1 MSGPKRNENCRLPDG
16 SYSVLDIIEY
26 FENIIKKHE
35 TVASSNL
42 PIRIYGNKIENTIT
56 FKIKTGLYLDL
67 LSPEIM
73 KLLESTKSK
82 IIKDENS
89 ESISHLEN
97 TEIVLVYI
105 NILTMIINKILEFC
119 IRLLPIFRLVNY
131 WIFHLKI
138 LYF

>member
-16 SYSVLDIIEY
+16 SYFVLDIIEY

-35 TVASSNL
+35 TVANNL

-56 FKIKTGLYLDL
+56 FKIKTGLYLDF

-119 IRLLPIFRLVNY
+119 IRLLLILRLVNY

>member
-35 TVASSNL
+35 TVANNL
-42 PIRIYGNKIENTIT
+42 PIRIYGNNIESTIT
-56 FKIKTGLYLDL
+56 FKIKTGLYLEL

-89 ESISHLEN
+89 ESISHLEI

-119 IRLLPIFRLVNY
+119 IRLLLILCLVNY
-131 WIFHLKI
+131 
-138 LYF
+138 

>member
-35 TVASSNL
+35 TVANNL
-42 PIRIYGNKIENTIT
+42 PIRIYGNKIESTIT
-56 FKIKTGLYLDL
+56 FKIKTELYLEL

-105 NILTMIINKILEFC
+105 NILTTIINKILEFC
-119 IRLLPIFRLVNY
+119 IRLLLILRLVNY

>member
-35 TVASSNL
+35 TVANNL

>member
-1 MSGPKRNENCRLPDG
+1 MSGPKRNENCRLPDE

-35 TVASSNL
+35 TVANNL

-56 FKIKTGLYLDL
+56 FKIKTGLYLDF

-119 IRLLPIFRLVNY
+119 IRLLLILRLVNY

>member
-1 MSGPKRNENCRLPDG
+1 
-16 SYSVLDIIEY
+16 
-26 FENIIKKHE
+26 
-35 TVASSNL
+35 
-42 PIRIYGNKIENTIT
+42 
-56 FKIKTGLYLDL
+56 
-67 LSPEIM
+67 M

-119 IRLLPIFRLVNY
+119 IRLLLILRLVNY
-131 WIFHLKI
+131 
-138 LYF
+138 